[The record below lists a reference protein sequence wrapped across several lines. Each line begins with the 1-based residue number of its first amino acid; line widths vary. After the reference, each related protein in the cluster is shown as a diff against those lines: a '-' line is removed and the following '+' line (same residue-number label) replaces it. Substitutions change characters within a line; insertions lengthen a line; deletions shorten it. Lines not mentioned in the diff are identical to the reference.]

1 MIAVGCAKGFKHFTC
16 LPRGREEVLISVYN
30 HDCVQ
35 DPSQPEYTDYLLGCY
50 ARYQRPYVWLRSNF
64 SAKTKTFGQD
74 VGNFE
79 SPLKLVSTKSK
90 TTSERYRFIDDKQTN
105 MIVSVPRVF
114 EVIIELVR
122 RNSQSYI
129 LNPFEIDFA
138 LLQTVSPFERVLL
151 SAALIDF
158 LKLIYVTPGSTCSNE
173 VSNDLQGLIGVH
185 FAAIKQILPTL
196 PVHSSTLR
204 PAMDLTPASSPV
216 QSNLSAVQM

>member
-1 MIAVGCAKGFKHFTC
+1 MYFLFT
-16 LPRGREEVLISVYN
+16 
-30 HDCVQ
+30 Q
-35 DPSQPEYTDYLLGCY
+35 
-50 ARYQRPYVWLRSNF
+50 LRSNF

-90 TTSERYRFIDDKQTN
+90 TT
-105 MIVSVPRVF
+105 MPRVF

>member
-90 TTSERYRFIDDKQTN
+90 TT
-105 MIVSVPRVF
+105 MPRVF